1 LLLLRLLLA
10 LHLFF
15 LCFSSAPSIL
25 AGPGR
30 PAALAGACRRRRA
43 NLSRFLAREHPKA
56 PGSCRDLPRAACEEA
71 AGVGGCRCH
80 RHVTNRTTLQWSNRA
95 RLCELSRSHPALID
109 AKLSY
114 IPRPAYASIADACER
129 RGLTSGYSHL
139 ADHSRFRYLISTDG
153 STIDDTRVYWM
164 LSTGSLV
171 FKQITPLLP
180 YGVPGLEPWV
190 HFVPVREDLGD
201 LVAKV
206 RWARQNDPAC
216 RGMAEG

>member
-1 LLLLRLLLA
+1 GGLLRPRRPDLA
-10 LHLFF
+10 
-15 LCFSSAPSIL
+15 SID
-25 AGPGR
+25 PTS
-30 PAALAGACRRRRA
+30 RRR
-43 NLSRFLAREHPKA
+43 SRRREPIRPRGA
-56 PGSCRDLPRAACEEA
+56 PR
-71 AGVGGCRCH
+71 
-80 RHVTNRTTLQWSNRA
+80 
-95 RLCELSRSHPALID
+95 
-109 AKLSY
+109 
-114 IPRPAYASIADACER
+114 PRPAYASIADACER